1 MVRPIVPP
9 KPRFGNGSRVRS
21 GLNLP
26 IASCS
31 AAPKLRKVERLSSA
45 TDFIGEPAKAC
56 PTGSR
61 PCAGVTA
68 MITALPADIACPI
81 LSASPLLI
89 RWLAKVPASAPAAAP
104 TAAVVKCRRE

>member
-9 KPRFGNGSRVRS
+9 KLRCGNGSRVRS

-45 TDFIGEPAKAC
+45 TDFIGEPAKA
-56 PTGSR
+56 
-61 PCAGVTA
+61 
-68 MITALPADIACPI
+68 
-81 LSASPLLI
+81 
-89 RWLAKVPASAPAAAP
+89 
-104 TAAVVKCRRE
+104 

>member
-1 MVRPIVPP
+1 MAPPNVSGRPNPASSINTISTFGASSGGKGPGTIDQSPTESAMVRPIVPP
-9 KPRFGNGSRVRS
+9 NLRCGNGSRVRS

-61 PCAGVTA
+61 PCAG
-68 MITALPADIACPI
+68 
-81 LSASPLLI
+81 
-89 RWLAKVPASAPAAAP
+89 
-104 TAAVVKCRRE
+104 